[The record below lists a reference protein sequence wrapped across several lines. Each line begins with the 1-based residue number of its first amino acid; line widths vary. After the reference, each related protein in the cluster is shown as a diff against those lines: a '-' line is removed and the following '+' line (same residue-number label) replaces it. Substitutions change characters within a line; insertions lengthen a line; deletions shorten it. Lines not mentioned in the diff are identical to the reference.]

1 MNRMAFKKVSHMSDA
16 KESPKFEYFVVILG
30 LIVLVFCLSSQDL
43 IRAYFIKHKYLI
55 ASLVSIIIV
64 GVFNLLR
71 NYYVSRVLPKQ
82 IEKNIFSRVE
92 GEDSVYAGVNSDGL
106 PVYIKQ
112 TFRKMHTQVIGT
124 TNAGK
129 TESIIVPWA
138 VDDIKKG
145 KGFIV
150 VDGKSDAGLLEKL
163 YAYAGRHNRLG
174 DLKIL
179 SLCNVEISNT
189 FNPLTGGSP
198 LEITERI
205 FASLSF
211 ENEYFKSIQYDTLL
225 HCLLLMEAGGV
236 IPTPCKIVD
245 CLKSEKYLA
254 GLAKSVEN
262 DRLRSWTQDFLALK
276 REEREQ
282 RTSGLVAQLQNFA
295 VGETASIFNSEKS
308 DISLDWVL
316 DQNQIVYCQLPALK
330 IPTLGKATG
339 KLILQCLQSAVSSRH
354 LGHSKNKTFFSVYL
368 DDFTEYL
375 TPSFATLLNKSRS
388 ANVGIVFSHQALGD
402 LEGLGDGVKN
412 TILTNSNLKVFMRT
426 NEPESAEYFSSL
438 IGTVHTSKVTER
450 QKAGFFGVSRTG
462 DGSVREAEEFKFHPN
477 VFKQELGVGQ
487 AVIVLPHD
495 NGSLPLRVKLQ
506 MCPDLGRPQIPNVAK
521 NKPMGMVSIGR
532 ESITKED
539 AIKRFLKKAGTPARE
554 A

>member
-1 MNRMAFKKVSHMSDA
+1 MSSD
-16 KESPKFEYFVVILG
+16 KENPKLEYFFVIIFFIL
-30 LIVLVFCLSSQDL
+30 LFVYLSNKGF
-43 IRAYFIKHKYLI
+43 IRTYFINHKYII
-55 ASLVSIIIV
+55 AGFVAAIVVGIFHLV
-64 GVFNLLR
+64 R
-71 NYYVSRVLPKQ
+71 NFYLAKVVPRQ
-82 IEKNIFSRVE
+82 TEKNIFSRVP
-92 GEDSVYAGVNSDGL
+92 GEDSVYAGLNSYGS

-138 VDDIKKG
+138 VDDIIKG

-150 VDGKSDAGLLEKL
+150 VDGKSDTGLLEKL
-163 YAYAGRHNRLG
+163 YAYAERHNRIS

-225 HCLLLMEAGGV
+225 HCLLLMEADGI
-236 IPTPCKIVD
+236 IPTPCKIID
-245 CLKSEKYLA
+245 CLKNEKYLA
-254 GLAKSVEN
+254 ELAKRVGN
-262 DRLRSWTQDFLALK
+262 DRLRSWAQDFLGLK

-295 VGETASIFNSEKS
+295 VGETATIFNSEIS
-308 DISLDWVL
+308 DITLDRVL
-316 DQNQIVYCQLPALK
+316 DENQIVYCQLPALK
-330 IPTLGKATG
+330 IPTLGRATG
-339 KLILQCLQSAVSSRH
+339 KIILQCLQSAVSSRH
-354 LGHSKNKTFFSVYL
+354 LGRSKNKTFFSVYL

-402 LEGLGDGVKN
+402 LAGLGDGIQN

-438 IGTVHTSKVTER
+438 IGTVHTNKVTER
-450 QKAGFFGVSRTG
+450 QKAGIFGASRTG
-462 DGSVREAEEFKFHPN
+462 DGSVRDAEEFKFHPN

-495 NGSLPLRVKLQ
+495 NGSLPLRIKLQ
-506 MCPDLGRPQIPNVAK
+506 MCPDLGRPQIPPVVKSA
-521 NKPMGMVSIGR
+521 PVGMVSNER
-532 ESITKED
+532 EAKEKEAAIKKFLNKKIAITKE
-539 AIKRFLKKAGTPARE
+539 AS
-554 A
+554 